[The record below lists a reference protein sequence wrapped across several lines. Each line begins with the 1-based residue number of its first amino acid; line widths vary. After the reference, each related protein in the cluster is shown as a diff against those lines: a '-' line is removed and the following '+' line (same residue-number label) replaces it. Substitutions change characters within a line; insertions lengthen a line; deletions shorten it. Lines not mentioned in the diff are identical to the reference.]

1 MRSWSA
7 GLNHANNPQRGYF
20 LPCVVNSFLS
30 SSGLQAHKSMCSS
43 VVATQ
48 LFEETKNCGLLSGE
62 NCRSLRCDFNNN
74 SGAVITAA
82 LKALSF
88 PPPLSL
94 LFLRGGERRR
104 LADRPISRGGG
115 ADMYPDSRTKG
126 RGHRGAWIKGF
137 GRRGGAGGERR
148 RRRRRRRTRVRGEGA
163 PLKKKPNGAKE

>member
-7 GLNHANNPQRGYF
+7 GLEHANNPQRGYF
-20 LPCVVNSFLS
+20 LPCVVNSFLF
-30 SSGLQAHKSMCSS
+30 SSGLQAHKSMCFS
-43 VVATQ
+43 VVVTHSYLKKQ
-48 LFEETKNCGLLSGE
+48 KKLRPPGWR
-62 NCRSLRCDFNNN
+62 NCRSLRCNFNNN

-126 RGHRGAWIKGF
+126 RGHIGAWIKGF
-137 GRRGGAGGERR
+137 GRRGGGVWGRRGGGGGGQGSEVRERR
-148 RRRRRRRTRVRGEGA
+148 
-163 PLKKKPNGAKE
+163 